1 MRPMAN
7 DLPRASTN
15 FCITGR
21 HNGVLYNNTMECSSR
36 LVLALCRF
44 PDFGFSDHT
53 FSGTARHRFTPGI
66 LVPIVGNSDRSLLH
80 HEPLI
85 RLAATFFTSNSH
97 NKQANKGN
105 NHLVPIYNIFLIPN
119 PLLLSRALDLLIH
132 ILVLFFPQTKIY
144 LYIPRKQLRH
154 CGTGQSEATTIS
166 NEVLP
171 HVGFQDQAL
180 LAFAINSV
188 LAPDPLPSHNL

>member
-1 MRPMAN
+1 MS
-7 DLPRASTN
+7 LPRLWLLRPYFLRDRTASL
-15 FCITGR
+15 
-21 HNGVLYNNTMECSSR
+21 HSR
-36 LVLALCRF
+36 DPPPR
-44 PDFGFSDHT
+44 P
-53 FSGTARHRFTPGI
+53 HRWKLLLLLHGS
-66 LVPIVGNSDRSLLH
+66 SDRSLLH

-85 RLAATFFTSNSH
+85 RLAATFF
-97 NKQANKGN
+97 KQANKGN

-132 ILVLFFPQTKIY
+132 ILVLFFPQTEFY
-144 LYIPRKQLRH
+144 LYIPRKQLRN

>member
-66 LVPIVGNSDRSLLH
+66 LLLVPIVGNSDRSLLH

-85 RLAATFFTSNSH
+85 RLFSQATHIT
-97 NKQANKGN
+97 NKQTNKQRQQSSCS
-105 NHLVPIYNIFLIPN
+105 HLSIHSKSEDPDPN
-119 PLLLSRALDLLIH
+119 YPAKKLN
-132 ILVLFFPQTKIY
+132 FPQICPKMPQNGPKITQNGPKWPKY
-144 LYIPRKQLRH
+144 DPKW
-154 CGTGQSEATTIS
+154 
-166 NEVLP
+166 P
-171 HVGFQDQAL
+171 KMAL
-180 LAFAINSV
+180 E
-188 LAPDPLPSHNL
+188 